1 MAASKWA
8 RIMSAQNNTD
18 GQETGIHLVSSA
30 PAPRPNE
37 RRLTLGVYLADIV
50 ISKREE
56 NCCYYVLQRV
66 GSAEIL
72 DMQRFN
78 TPEEAEA
85 GAKRALEQ
93 WNREDL
99 HRQSAG

>member
-1 MAASKWA
+1 MAASDWA
-8 RIMSAQNNTD
+8 RIVSAQHNPD
-18 GQETGIHLVSSA
+18 GQDKGIHVVSSA
-30 PAPRPNE
+30 PAPRPDE
-37 RRLTLGVYLADIV
+37 RRLILGQYTADIV

-78 TPEEAEA
+78 TPEQAEA
-85 GAKRALEQ
+85 GAKRALER
-93 WNREDL
+93 WDREDL
-99 HRQSAG
+99 HRPAAG